1 MSVVRWK
8 EPCWLWLVCFATTR
22 HVLWRSQSSEPAA
35 GIENHSSSQP
45 LVGKPRSA
53 AAPLLPHALFCLFP
67 FSRAFSASSMLLCEY
82 CNSTVYTTLYSF
94 LLHTFCIQEDYTHT
108 QCHWSPTDSA
118 GNIKLLLLKELYVKN
133 TTAVQCPWGAHWK
146 GFTIPKHMSYEK
158 IPKLLLRGC
167 QKMFQPIDLTG
178 SLVLENHCTWRYSLQ
193 IMLKLY
199 FFHLHGSITK
209 HAYCIPFAF
218 VRFQNRAAY
227 TTTTQCYHNILWKEC
242 IVPCIQSCRRNIGTY
257 LSPLTI
263 YSIFTFV
270 AYSCENSVSYHAW
283 KNFMMETYNIEH

>member
-1 MSVVRWK
+1 MCYGEVKVVNLQQELR
-8 EPCWLWLVCFATTR
+8 TT
-22 HVLWRSQSSEPAA
+22 
-35 GIENHSSSQP
+35 
-45 LVGKPRSA
+45 A
-53 AAPLLPHALFCLFP
+53 AASRWWVSQGPLPHLFFLMP
-67 FSRAFSASSMLLCEY
+67 FFVYSLLAARFQPPPCY
-82 CNSTVYTTLYSF
+82 FANTATAQYILHCTRF